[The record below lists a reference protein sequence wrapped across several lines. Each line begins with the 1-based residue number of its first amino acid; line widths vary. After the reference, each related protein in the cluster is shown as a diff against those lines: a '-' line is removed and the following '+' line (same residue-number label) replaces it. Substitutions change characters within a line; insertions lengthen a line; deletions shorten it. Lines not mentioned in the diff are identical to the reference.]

1 MNKFTE
7 LWTVKLSDAWRMFII
22 AVLSAPIGILYD
34 WATVANYEFSWQGLI
49 KGAVAG
55 GLAYIIKNFITGLNG
70 KILTNK

>member
-1 MNKFTE
+1 MNTFTE

-22 AVLSAPIGILYD
+22 ACLSAPIGILYD
-34 WATVANYEFSWQGLI
+34 WATVINYEFSWQGLI

-55 GLAYIIKNFITGLNG
+55 GLAYLIKNFITGLNG